1 MNKIKMTQV
10 VKLGKCRMNQVYKA
24 CQKQACQKQNK
35 ILNMMCHKLILKKY
49 WKQLNKY
56 PWKRF

>member
-10 VKLGKCRMNQVYKA
+10 IRLGKCRMNQVYK
-24 CQKQACQKQNK
+24 ACQKQNK

>member
-10 VKLGKCRMNQVYKA
+10 IRLGKCRMNQVYK
-24 CQKQACQKQNK
+24 ACQKQNK

-49 WKQLNKY
+49 WKQLNKF